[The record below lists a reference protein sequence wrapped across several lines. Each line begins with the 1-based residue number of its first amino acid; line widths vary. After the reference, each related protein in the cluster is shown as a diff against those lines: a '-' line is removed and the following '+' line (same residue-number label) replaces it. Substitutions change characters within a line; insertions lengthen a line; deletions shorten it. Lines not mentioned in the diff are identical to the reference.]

1 MNEID
6 TVICDGAIT
15 VFLSFR
21 AILNTLNMQNRALL
35 RSEKAK
41 NRVILSWMTII
52 LGKYEQFRNRI
63 FMNKEV

>member
-1 MNEID
+1 M
-6 TVICDGAIT
+6 ICDGAIT

-63 FMNKEV
+63 FMNKEVR